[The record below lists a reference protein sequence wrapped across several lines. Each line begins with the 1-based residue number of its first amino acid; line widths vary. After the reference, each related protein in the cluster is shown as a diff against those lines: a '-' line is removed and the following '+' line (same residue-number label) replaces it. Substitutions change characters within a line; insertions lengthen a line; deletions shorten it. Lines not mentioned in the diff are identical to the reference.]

1 MARMDLGFGVRNMGV
16 FKTAGFSLVY
26 RFTQI
31 TNRAWNP
38 HLEVEKPGKLATRH
52 RIRTLCFLIL
62 AGNTPPLKTPNFFVV
77 EAKRRIFCFLSFT
90 VVFFFSKKERKKSS
104 RTPLGQSS
112 RTPLSLPASKPMML
126 EAPGPP
132 FIQIRFGV
140 TSARS
145 ARSAGSANRENSL
158 PTRWGGATETKHGG
172 PQKDKQFW

>member
-1 MARMDLGFGVRNMGV
+1 MLLDLC
-16 FKTAGFSLVY
+16 
-26 RFTQI
+26 
-31 TNRAWNP
+31 
-38 HLEVEKPGKLATRH
+38 GKYPSPK
-52 RIRTLCFLIL
+52 
-62 AGNTPPLKTPNFFVV
+62 NLKTPNFFVV

-140 TSARS
+140 TSEKNARLRS
-145 ARSAGSANRENSL
+145 ALCALRGLRQPGELTPHEVGRGHRNKTWGTAKRQTILVIFFWL
-158 PTRWGGATETKHGG
+158 PI
-172 PQKDKQFW
+172 